1 MKLLSPI
8 SGGIK
13 RRRLGE
19 CAPVYL
25 AAVIH
30 SALKIRTSVLCM
42 LLLFCI
48 SPNQVLEY
56 MTAELV
62 EAAGLQAKK
71 AKVKNKKQGVLMISP
86 SHIVQAVSGCV
97 VMKRTF
103 YIGSSSGWQGRGL
116 VDGVEERGG
125 ARRGLL
131 PGLQSNSGQ
140 AEAG

>member
-1 MKLLSPI
+1 MGHSHRNYCTWINLLI

-25 AAVIH
+25 AAVI
-30 SALKIRTSVLCM
+30 M
-42 LLLFCI
+42 LLESEKCAQYTFKRFSLF
-48 SPNQVLEY
+48 QVLEY

-86 SHIVQAVSGCV
+86 SHIVQAVSEFEL
-97 VMKRTF
+97 MKPP
-103 YIGSSSGWQGRGL
+103 
-116 VDGVEERGG
+116 
-125 ARRGLL
+125 LL
-131 PGLQSNSGQ
+131 LQSLIRS
-140 AEAG
+140 AKTRTCRWC

>member
-1 MKLLSPI
+1 MGELVFPMSISLL

-30 SALKIRTSVLCM
+30 SALKIQSFVLCM

-48 SPNQVLEY
+48 SLNQVLEY

-62 EAAGLQAKK
+62 EAAG
-71 AKVKNKKQGVLMISP
+71 
-86 SHIVQAVSGCV
+86 
-97 VMKRTF
+97 
-103 YIGSSSGWQGRGL
+103 
-116 VDGVEERGG
+116 EEGESEE
-125 ARRGLL
+125 
-131 PGLQSNSGQ
+131 Q
-140 AEAG
+140 EAGSAHDQPKPYRAGGE